1 MEIIFLQLPYFNFK
15 GVLFHNPNFDFF
27 NYCGITRP
35 VKIYT
40 TPKTYIHDITVTSDI
55 DFGKAVPSATLHYE
69 VDIEGADKDNTA
81 CKV

>member
-1 MEIIFLQLPYFNFK
+1 MVLQDRL
-15 GVLFHNPNFDFF
+15 
-27 NYCGITRP
+27 
-35 VKIYT
+35 KIYT

-81 CKV
+81 CKVEVFDAEGKKGCRSRWHFRGNKT